1 MLLNSCDSFYD
12 KAAAISFLMRAMI
25 RHKNSKL
32 SQKQLGCKKY
42 QVLIGEECELN
53 IAQIDN
59 HAPLESNKNQRDN
72 WVAMITIQNRAEKVL
87 DSKIQAQEI
96 NENWERSENL
106 KKLNRIEGVDKLF
119 KNVLSLL

>member
-1 MLLNSCDSFYD
+1 
-12 KAAAISFLMRAMI
+12 
-25 RHKNSKL
+25 
-32 SQKQLGCKKY
+32 
-42 QVLIGEECELN
+42 
-53 IAQIDN
+53 
-59 HAPLESNKNQRDN
+59 
-72 WVAMITIQNRAEKVL
+72 MITIQNRAEKVL